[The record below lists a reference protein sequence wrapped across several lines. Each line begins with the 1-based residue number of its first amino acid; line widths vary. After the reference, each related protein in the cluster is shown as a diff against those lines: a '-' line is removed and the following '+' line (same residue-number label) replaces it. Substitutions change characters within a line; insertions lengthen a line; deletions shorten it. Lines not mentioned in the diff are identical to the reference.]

1 MLGDSVTMNTKRSV
15 TYFIMNLTKLNKIR
29 AILPQPFT
37 LVCQLVQKMANFMPY
52 CKNFHMAVFAA

>member
-29 AILPQPFT
+29 VILPQPFT
-37 LVCQLVQKMANFMPY
+37 LVCQLVQKVANFVTY
-52 CKNFHMAVFAA
+52 RGNFHMAGFAA